1 MHKGNNFFSSVVIG
15 LALAPQSVGQA
26 TATGATISEPWRIG
40 RQLSFILL
48 GGVFGTAVAATCK
61 LEGLLRSDGAT
72 WQTLKEDDGVTDLGF
87 TASKLADT
95 AVLEGGALLG
105 TVDVSRFDSTTYKA
119 IRLKYVQA
127 TAAVTALMA
136 AAYVI
141 SDLYSHPSTQ
151 TDDLF
156 SKTIP
161 A

>member
-1 MHKGNNFFSSVVIG
+1 MHKGNNFFSSVVVG

-26 TATGATISEPWRIG
+26 SASGATISEPWRIG
-40 RQLSFILL
+40 RQISFILL

-72 WQTLKEDDGVTDLGF
+72 WQTLKQDDGITDLGF

-95 AVLEGGALLG
+95 AALELGALLG
-105 TVDVSRFDSTTYKA
+105 TVDVSRLDSTTYKA
-119 IRLKYVQA
+119 IRLKYTQS
-127 TAAVTALMA
+127 TSAVTALIG

-141 SDLYSHPSTQ
+141 SDLYSRPSTQ